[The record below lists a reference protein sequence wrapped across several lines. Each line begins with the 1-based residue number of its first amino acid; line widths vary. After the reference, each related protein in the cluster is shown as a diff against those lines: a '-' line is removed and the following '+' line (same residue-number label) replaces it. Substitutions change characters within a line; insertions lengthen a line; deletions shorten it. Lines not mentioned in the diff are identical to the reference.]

1 MKASLLAELSDLFV
15 REAFEKDKLGQPIEA
30 ERLWEI
36 SEEIHA
42 RRVNAE
48 RAEAGRPVR

>member
-1 MKASLLAELSDLFV
+1 MRASLLAELSDLFV

-30 ERLWEI
+30 ERLWDI
-36 SEEIHA
+36 SNEIHE

-48 RAEAGRPVR
+48 RVEAGRAVR